1 MAYKYENGKWVYV
14 YDNPSDTSRPTG
26 GSSGSNSNSG
36 SSSSKPV
43 NKNPSNSSSNYTPP
57 ILADTSNR
65 ETTESLNTA
74 NKDYVEIEQN
84 ILQGDVH
91 VIPDPNYKAKHT
103 ILMQYLGKN
112 LTGLYFVDKVVHTF
126 DLSGYSQS
134 LTVSRSGFGDS
145 IKKGS
150 ASKPVGSVAPSQ
162 GGLMNGTSDSSRPS
176 SSTPTPV
183 PPPKPDIEVVN
194 KWATVITVGLNI
206 RSQPDKN
213 SRQVTA
219 MAKGDRCYVYHRKT
233 SNGWLEVE
241 WKNRW
246 GTYKGWCSGYYEYI
260 KID

>member
-14 YDNPSDTSRPTG
+14 YDNPSDTSRPPTNTVG
-26 GSSGSNSNSG
+26 GSSGS
-36 SSSSKPV
+36 SS
-43 NKNPSNSSSNYTPP
+43 SNSSSSSNYKPP
-57 ILADTSNR
+57 TLSDTSNR
-65 ETTESLNTA
+65 DTTESLNTA
-74 NKDYVEIEQN
+74 NKEYVEIEQN
-84 ILQGDVH
+84 ILQGEVQ
-91 VIPDPNYKAKHT
+91 VIPDPKYKAKHT

-126 DLSGYSQS
+126 DLSGYSQT

-150 ASKPVGSVAPSQ
+150 ATKPVGSVAPSQ

-176 SSTPTPV
+176 ASTPTPV
-183 PPPKPDIEVVN
+183 PTPPPDKVAVN
-194 KWATVITVGLNI
+194 KWATVITTGLNI

-213 SRQVTA
+213 SKQVTA
-219 MAKGDRCYVYHRKT
+219 MAKGDRCYVYYKKT
-233 SNGWLEVE
+233 SNGWLQVE

-260 KID
+260 KIDS